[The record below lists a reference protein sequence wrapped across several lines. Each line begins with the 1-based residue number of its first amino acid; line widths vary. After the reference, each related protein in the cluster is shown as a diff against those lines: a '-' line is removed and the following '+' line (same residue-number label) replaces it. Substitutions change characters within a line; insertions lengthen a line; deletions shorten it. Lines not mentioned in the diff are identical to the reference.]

1 MSKDP
6 KEKADK
12 RKEEKEPRPP
22 RPPMKFDTRHEGV
35 KLRICGVETVARPPL
50 IEDPYERIMIVV
62 EGLSPIVGPCAPN
75 LNVYMALLEA
85 RLKKGLLD
93 QEAYDRITE
102 EVRGKQVERMTS
114 DEKGDSA
121 GQIATE
127 VVKAT
132 VNLFAR
138 DAEGCLGLQSYSFR
152 AALRECFSRS
162 GFFVENRGTREDFKH
177 GTGVW
182 PLFIRL
188 ERGDKPI
195 EAADDIHVKPDVV
208 HSKPITQ
215 ADDIHVAFRND
226 EGKIVSQPVHV
237 FAGGKP
243 QHSISQFEVI
253 DPPWRARMMVEAR
266 RDAPIKLDDVVRVL
280 GLLPTIAW
288 GAKRSMGYGR
298 CSLVLASRVERVDPA
313 APYPFTWK
321 DVRVA

>member
-1 MSKDP
+1 MSKDKEP
-6 KEKADK
+6 KDGTGKKEKAAA
-12 RKEEKEPRPP
+12 PP
-22 RPPMKFDTRHEGV
+22 RPPTAYDMRHAGV
-35 KLRICGVETVARPPL
+35 RIRVCGVEALVRPP
-50 IEDPYERIMIVV
+50 IVADPYERIALVV
-62 EGLSPIVGPCAPN
+62 EGLSPIVGPMAPN
-75 LNVYMALLEA
+75 LDVYMALLDA

-93 QEAYDRITE
+93 QAAHDRIME
-102 EVRGKQVERMTS
+102 EVRGKQVERMES
-114 DEKGDSA
+114 DTKGDSA
-121 GQIATE
+121 GEIATE

-138 DAEGCLGLQSYSFR
+138 DEDGCLGLQSYAFR

-162 GFFVENRGTREDFKH
+162 GFFVEHRAREDFKH

-188 ERGDKPI
+188 ERGDAPI
-195 EAADDIHVKPDVV
+195 KDADDIGVKPDVV

-237 FAGGKP
+237 FAGGKA

-253 DPPWRARMMVEAR
+253 ECPWRARMMVETR
-266 RDAPIKLDDVVRVL
+266 KDSPISLADVVEVL

-298 CSLVLASRVERVDPA
+298 CKLALSSEVERVDPA
-313 APYPFTWK
+313 APYPFSWN

>member
-12 RKEEKEPRPP
+12 RKEEKPRPE
-22 RPPMKFDTRHEGV
+22 RPPLAFDMRHEGV
-35 KLRICGVETVARPPL
+35 KLRICGVEAVARPPI
-50 IEDPYERIMIVV
+50 IEDPYERIMVVV

-102 EVRGKQVERMTS
+102 EVRGKQVQRMTS

-121 GQIATE
+121 GEIATE

-138 DAEGCLGLQSYSFR
+138 DAEGCLGLQSYAFR

-195 EAADDIHVKPDVV
+195 EAADDIHV
-208 HSKPITQ
+208 
-215 ADDIHVAFRND
+215 AFRND

-253 DPPWRARMMVEAR
+253 EPPWRARIMIEAR

-298 CSLVLASRVERVDPA
+298 CQVVLATPVVRVEG
-313 APYPFTWK
+313 APYPLTWK
-321 DVRVA
+321 EVRSA